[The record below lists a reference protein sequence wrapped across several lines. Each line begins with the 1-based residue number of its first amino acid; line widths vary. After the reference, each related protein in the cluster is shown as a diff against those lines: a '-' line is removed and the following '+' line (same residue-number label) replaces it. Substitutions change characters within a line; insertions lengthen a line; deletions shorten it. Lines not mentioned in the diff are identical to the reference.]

1 MGIIRKTIYTGVL
14 TGLGVAGYL
23 GASTTLARPLPLDD
37 PLFSSK
43 IYSQYNKHSNGSAQD
58 IVVKRIP
65 LSKIRPE
72 LLQNEGDLA
81 IEFCRGVWSG
91 LGMLSSS
98 MAFRRTQNLS
108 RKSQIFRTNRPCK
121 NPRLPLPTRLPSAQI
136 PRPRDGIAALDGPAA
151 RAVDVRRGHAADGP
165 L

>member
-23 GASTTLARPLPLDD
+23 GASTTLARPLPRDD

-43 IYSQYNKHSNGSAQD
+43 IYSQYNKHHNGSAQD
-58 IVVKRIP
+58 VVVKRIP

-81 IEFCRGVWSG
+81 VEFCRGVWSG
-91 LGMLSSS
+91 LGTS
-98 MAFRRTQNLS
+98 
-108 RKSQIFRTNRPCK
+108 
-121 NPRLPLPTRLPSAQI
+121 LPPSNQT
-136 PRPRDGIAALDGPAA
+136 
-151 RAVDVRRGHAADGP
+151 P
-165 L
+165 LLVL